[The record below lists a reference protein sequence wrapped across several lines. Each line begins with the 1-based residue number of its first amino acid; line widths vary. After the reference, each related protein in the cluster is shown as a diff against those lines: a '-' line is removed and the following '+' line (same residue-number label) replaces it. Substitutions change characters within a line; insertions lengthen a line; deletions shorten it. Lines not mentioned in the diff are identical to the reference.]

1 MDSQAPSSP
10 GALRAR
16 VSSTI
21 GILRETADALAEVET
36 ALWSD
41 TLENVAPS
49 QQMLDQ
55 VSEAA
60 RQLAELYGPLS
71 QLRRE

>member
-1 MDSQAPSSP
+1 MEDQVLSSP

-16 VSSTI
+16 VSNAI
-21 GILRETADALAEVET
+21 GILRQTADALAELET

-41 TLENVAPS
+41 TLEHVAPS

-60 RQLAELYGPLS
+60 RQLADLYGPLS
-71 QLRRE
+71 ELRQE

>member
-1 MDSQAPSSP
+1 MDSQASSSP

-16 VSSTI
+16 VSGTI

-41 TLENVAPS
+41 TLEHVAPS

>member
-1 MDSQAPSSP
+1 MSDHAPASP
-10 GALRAR
+10 GSLRAR
-16 VSSTI
+16 VSNAI
-21 GILRETADALAEVET
+21 GILRSTADALAELET

-60 RQLAELYGPLS
+60 RQLTELYGPLS
-71 QLRRE
+71 ELRQE